1 MARNG
6 EGRKT
11 NVEESKRE
19 KVGGGKEVL
28 RPLSLTPRRPFAI
41 FSSWLFVRFPNYL
54 KAHYGLTTCIPSF
67 PTFYDLYSST
77 WASST
82 FSTFGA
88 LLLTSRNGFGST
100 NFSTAFRL
108 RNCNFFFS
116 FLFSFFYYFFVVF
129 YRIFLDIFL
138 ASLPSLTHSPPL
150 PRATEPCS
158 KQETICPGQTPY
170 FSCAEP
176 NWISSTLE
184 RHWGDIWF
192 RRRTVCRT

>member
-54 KAHYGLTTCIPSF
+54 KARYGLTTCIPSF

-77 WASST
+77 WTSST

-88 LLLTSRNGFGST
+88 LLLTSRNGSGST

-108 RNCNFFFS
+108 RNCNFFF
-116 FLFSFFYYFFVVF
+116 FLVFFLLLFLCRFLSYFF
-129 YRIFLDIFL
+129 RHIFGFSPQSH
-138 ASLPSLTHSPPL
+138 SLPPPP
-150 PRATEPCS
+150 PRHRTLL
-158 KQETICPGQTPY
+158 QTRDHLSWSDAVL
-170 FSCAEP
+170 FM
-176 NWISSTLE
+176 
-184 RHWGDIWF
+184 
-192 RRRTVCRT
+192 CRT